1 MIIKTHSG
9 LFHADEVFA
18 VALLLEVFKNKHAT
32 VIRSRDDSID
42 ADLFIDIGG
51 KFDNEKYFDHHFKG
65 FDQYHKT
72 GVPKSS
78 FGLIYDKFGPLLIM
92 DSRVFEKVKYM
103 IVVPI
108 DGHDNGMRSC
118 KGNEYNY
125 SSFSISNA
133 ISSFN
138 KLNDKNDIQF
148 FKAVEFATQIL
159 LNVISNAQDQI
170 NEEEEVIPIFEKY
183 LAQNSNYVIF
193 DRYRIYINV
202 IKNERYSNFKHIIF
216 PENNQWRAVCIK
228 NDNRELKAPFPES
241 WGGLTGEELV
251 KVSGISGS
259 QFCHRGLFIAVND
272 TLEGILEMINAC
284 YA

>member
-18 VALLLEVFKNKHAT
+18 IALLLEIFKNEHT
-32 VIRSRDDSID
+32 EIIRSRDELINVDY
-42 ADLFIDIGG
+42 FIDVGG

-65 FDQYHKT
+65 FNEYHKT

-78 FGLIYDKFGPLLIM
+78 FGLVYDKFGPLLIS

-125 SSFSISNA
+125 SSFSISNT

-138 KLNDKNDIQF
+138 RLNSIDNIQF

-170 NEEEEVIPIFEKY
+170 NEEAEVIPIFEEY
-183 LAQNSNYVIF
+183 LVKGLNYVIF

-202 IKNERYSNFKHIIF
+202 IKNERYSDFKHIIF

-228 NDNRELKAPFPES
+228 NDNRELKAPFPEN
-241 WGGLTGEELV
+241 WGGLIDNELV
-251 KVSGISGS
+251 NISEIPGS
-259 QFCHRGLFIAVND
+259 RFCHRGLFIAVND
-272 TLEGILEMINAC
+272 TLEGILKMVNAC